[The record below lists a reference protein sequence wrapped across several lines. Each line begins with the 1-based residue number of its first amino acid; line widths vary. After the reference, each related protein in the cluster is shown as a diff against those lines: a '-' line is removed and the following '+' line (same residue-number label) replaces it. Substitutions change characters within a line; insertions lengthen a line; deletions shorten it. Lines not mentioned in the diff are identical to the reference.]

1 MGPIANTNAPHINSS
16 EEIWRFFSEQS
27 QILGGASDI
36 RAFHPGTVTT
46 VFSIAESA
54 GVSSAEIASS
64 NLPDSLG
71 TKILDNLP
79 SIDMSLSVS
88 GAAVPEAQKQRMEQ
102 GNPQDPTLRTIQ
114 KLTGTKEE

>member
-1 MGPIANTNAPHINSS
+1 MGPIVNTNAPHINSS
-16 EEIWRFFSEQS
+16 EEIWHFFSEQS
-27 QILGGASDI
+27 LILGGASDI
-36 RAFHPGTVTT
+36 RAFHSGTVTT

-79 SIDMSLSVS
+79 GIDMSLSVS
-88 GAAVPEAQKQRMEQ
+88 GAAVPEAQRQRMEQ
-102 GNPQDPTLRTIQ
+102 GNPLTLNW
-114 KLTGTKEE
+114 KPLKN